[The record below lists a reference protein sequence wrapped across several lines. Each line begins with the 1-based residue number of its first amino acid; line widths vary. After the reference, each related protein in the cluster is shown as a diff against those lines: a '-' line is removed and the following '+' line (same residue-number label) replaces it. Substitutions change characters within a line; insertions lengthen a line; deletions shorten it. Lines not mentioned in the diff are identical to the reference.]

1 MNAKRF
7 VTLTMILTLSLVCLL
22 DCYALLYPSDAFD
35 FTTLNTKRTLEA
47 SHIIIGEVTH
57 VSFVF
62 RRGEYLPSSLVTVRI
77 EKDIKEQIDRLT
89 NQGTN
94 PPERQAEGERQ
105 TPSQR
110 TVTFVQVGGP
120 RRDAAGWVKVS
131 GFRVLKEG
139 DYVFLKLMPAKDPFE
154 RDGHLINSAT
164 SSFATTYIVLE
175 DGDDPDD
182 HIIRKAWQ
190 GLDITVIQMARI
202 VRATL
207 RKPEQMRGLE
217 RRMSELKHLA
227 QDARS
232 QTVMDEVMDI
242 EEVLSLPPFDSDN
255 Q

>member
-7 VTLTMILTLSLVCLL
+7 VTLTLILTLSLVCLL

-47 SHIIIGEVTH
+47 RHIIIGEVTH

-62 RRGEYLPSSLVTVRI
+62 RRGAYLPSSLVTVRI

-94 PPERQAEGERQ
+94 PPERQAEGERE
-105 TPSQR
+105 TPPQR

-154 RDGHLINSAT
+154 HDGHSINSAT
-164 SSFATTYIVLE
+164 SSFATTYTVLE
-175 DGDDPDD
+175 DGDDIYN
-182 HIIRKAWQ
+182 HIIPNAWQ
-190 GLDITVIQMARI
+190 GLDMTVIQMARI

-207 RKPEQMRGLE
+207 KKPEQMRGLE
-217 RRMSELKHLA
+217 QQMSGLKHLA
-227 QDARS
+227 RDVRS
-232 QTVMDEVMDI
+232 QTIMNDI
-242 EEVLSLPPFDSDN
+242 TSIETELNLPAFDSDN

>member
-47 SHIIIGEVTH
+47 RHIIIGEVTH

-62 RRGEYLPSSLVTVRI
+62 RRGAYLPSSLVTVRI

-105 TPSQR
+105 TPPQR

-120 RRDAAGWVKVS
+120 RRDATGWVKVS

-154 RDGHLINSAT
+154 HDGHLIKSGT
-164 SSFATTYIVLE
+164 SSFATTYTVVE
-175 DGDDPDD
+175 DGDDIYN
-182 HIIRKAWQ
+182 HIIPSAWQ
-190 GLDITVIQMARI
+190 RIDMTVIQMARI

-207 RKPEQMRGLE
+207 RKPERMRDLE

-242 EEVLSLPPFDSDN
+242 EEALSLPPFDSDN